1 MTTKCT
7 AMTHEWV
14 APPGSDG
21 MDGVLDRCG
30 NCGAG
35 RFGEARVYQLEQ
47 HAEKVHELLG
57 TALGVIESFR
67 PLADAARAHLATG
80 EALRLA
86 VAGIGDMLADADA
99 AAATSEDDTP

>member
-35 RFGEARVYQLEQ
+35 RFEEARVYQLEQ

-80 EALRLA
+80 DALRLA
-86 VAGIGDMLADADA
+86 VAGIADMLADADA
-99 AAATSEDDTP
+99 SAAASGEDAP